1 MDQIRYRAWSCKRL
15 GLQLCYFL
23 GLPNVYL
30 SKSFDQP
37 VRLEEASNRFKMR
50 HRIWEAWTALP
61 ILAVNNQD
69 ESCLETTADAVC
81 ENKHSSPAEIH
92 KSNKMTVKVGLRF
105 FQSSHPALSPVYL
118 CGPTL
123 PAQLPQT
130 SLPPQRASVQNH
142 TRGRDHPCKCRERT
156 VTC

>member
-1 MDQIRYRAWSCKRL
+1 MWYRAWSCKGL
-15 GLQLCYFL
+15 GLQLWYFL
-23 GLPNVYL
+23 GLPNVHL
-30 SKSFDQP
+30 SKAFDQP

-50 HRIWEAWTALP
+50 HRNWEAWTALP

-69 ESCLETTADAVC
+69 ESCLETTSDAAC

-130 SLPPQRASVQNH
+130 SLPPTKSFCSESHKGQGPS
-142 TRGRDHPCKCRERT
+142 CKCREWT